1 MAVLMYGQYSRAGY
15 SGARTVIEINPEIF
29 NLSGLTRKLFSQQVR
44 TIFKEK
50 YQFSSSF
57 SDRDKPN
64 TANSEVTYSIIGG
77 NEQRKFSVEATS
89 SKKAVIVLRKD
100 LDYDSGDKLFN
111 LTIRAEVRK
120 IINIVKFGG
129 QFGTIWDNLG

>member
-1 MAVLMYGQYSRAGY
+1 MISQIKNLWQQN
-15 SGARTVIEINPEIF
+15 TIFLFLF
-29 NLSGLTRKLFSQQVR
+29 NLLVISNDF
-44 TIFKEK
+44 
-50 YQFSSSF
+50 SF

-120 IINIVKFGG
+120 NINI
-129 QFGTIWDNLG
+129 N

>member
-1 MAVLMYGQYSRAGY
+1 M
-15 SGARTVIEINPEIF
+15 
-29 NLSGLTRKLFSQQVR
+29 
-44 TIFKEK
+44 
-50 YQFSSSF
+50 
-57 SDRDKPN
+57 
-64 TANSEVTYSIIGG
+64 TYSIIGG

-120 IINIVKFGG
+120 IININQFLGKFATVWDSLE
-129 QFGTIWDNLG
+129 QSGTV

>member
-1 MAVLMYGQYSRAGY
+1 MISQIKNLWQQN
-15 SGARTVIEINPEIF
+15 TIFLFLF
-29 NLSGLTRKLFSQQVR
+29 NLLVISNDF
-44 TIFKEK
+44 F
-50 YQFSSSF
+50 F

-120 IINIVKFGG
+120 MIHIN
-129 QFGTIWDNLG
+129 